1 MLVCVSL
8 PLVTWFDSSLSAW
21 SNSLF
26 FHPLIDARLASVSTL
41 ISRLDFHFWR
51 VDRFSFFR
59 GWLACSLFRVISFD
73 HMYFP
78 TWWFSLVDGFHW
90 LMVFR
95 RFWQLVNFLSADDDD
110 DDDEISWILFRSSNL
125 DSLTRVLLWLVAFVF
140 CLFAVYPFDPFVCLC
155 PLTIFSFSPIL
166 ILTRLF
172 RRWRSCNP
180 GVLKVLFSLVNPIL
194 KE

>member
-51 VDRFSFFR
+51 VDRFSFFG

-110 DDDEISWILFRSSNL
+110 DDD
-125 DSLTRVLLWLVAFVF
+125 DSVEF
-140 CLFAVYPFDPFVCLC
+140 CLDRVISIRSPEFYFDWWL
-155 PLTIFSFSPIL
+155 LFSVFSPSIPSIRLSVFVRWLSSVSRLYLYSPSRSDVEGLVIL
-166 ILTRLF
+166 VFWRFYF
-172 RRWRSCNP
+172 RW
-180 GVLKVLFSLVNPIL
+180 
-194 KE
+194 